1 MQHFDIPYPIVR
13 KSSFCVPI
21 MPISRYDKAYIG
33 VRYGAFRPLKWAI
46 SHAEMAYIAMQQKV
60 VKIQIT
66 DIQYIIKT
74 SHISRICARR
84 RVCPQIRAY
93 FLGYIEKP
101 RRKNQNPVIN

>member
-46 SHAEMAYIAMQQKV
+46 SHAEIAYIAM
-60 VKIQIT
+60 
-66 DIQYIIKT
+66 
-74 SHISRICARR
+74 R
-84 RVCPQIRAY
+84 
-93 FLGYIEKP
+93 
-101 RRKNQNPVIN
+101 